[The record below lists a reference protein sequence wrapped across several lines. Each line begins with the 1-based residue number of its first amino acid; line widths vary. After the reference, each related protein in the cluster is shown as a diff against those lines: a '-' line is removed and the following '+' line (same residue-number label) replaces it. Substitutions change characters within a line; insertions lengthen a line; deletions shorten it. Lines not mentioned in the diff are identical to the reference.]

1 MESTPEIVVI
11 YDSTCRFC
19 TASLVRLSRLVC
31 RPFEAVPSGSER
43 ALAYVPA
50 GQAALDRQ
58 IHTVVNGRLY
68 GGAEAIARLLMA
80 NPWWGPVAW
89 LYYLPGVRR
98 IADSLYRQVAARRH
112 GLGDACVWDER

>member
-19 TASLVRLSRLVC
+19 TASLVRLSRLVR
-31 RPFEAVPSGSER
+31 RPFEAVPAGSER

-58 IHTVVNGRLY
+58 IHTVVDGRLY

-80 NPWWGPVAW
+80 NPWWRTVAW
-89 LYYLPGVRR
+89 LYYLPGVRQL
-98 IADSLYRQVAARRH
+98 ADSGYRQVAARRH
-112 GLGDACVWDER
+112 CLAGACERET